1 MASKGKEG
9 KEWLIKTIQIENKD
23 INQET
28 GEFIGYASKFD
39 IPDHVDDVILKGA
52 FTRTLKNKG
61 SKKTLL
67 WQHNPYAPIGNGEHE
82 EDANGLLIR
91 GSFNLDVEQAREA
104 YSLVKRGD
112 INGLSIG
119 FNIED
124 AIVENGKR
132 FIKEINLWETSVAT
146 FPCLDSARILEVRS
160 YFLGSQIED
169 KKSLGNVQDAIKYLN
184 EYLERFDEKEILG
197 YKSDLENI
205 VTKSSTLLLKAGIIT
220 NPFKEHLV
228 KEAND
233 KALDALL
240 VEVKKIKIN

>member
-1 MASKGKEG
+1 MTKKGKEG
-9 KEWLIKTIQIENKD
+9 KEWLMKTVQIDKKD
-23 INQET
+23 INQDT

-39 IPDHVDDVILKGA
+39 QPDHVNDIIEKGA

-61 SKKTLL
+61 TKKTLL
-67 WQHNPYAPIGNGEHE
+67 WQHNPYEPIGNGEHE
-82 EDANGLLIR
+82 EDSSGLLIR
-91 GSFNLDVEQAREA
+91 GSFNLDTAKGKEA

-124 AIVENGKR
+124 SYMKDEYR
-132 FIKEINLWETSVAT
+132 YIKEINLWETSIAT

-160 YFLGSQIED
+160 YFLGDKVED
-169 KKSLGNVQDAIKYLN
+169 KKQLVNVEDAIKYLT

-205 VTKSSTLLLKAGIIT
+205 MTKTTTLLLKAGVIT

-228 KEAND
+228 KEAD
-233 KALDALL
+233 SKALEAIL
-240 VEVKKIKIN
+240 VEARKIKIN